1 MRSGSEVLMVQK
13 NNLRLI
19 SPVDGIV
26 VERLADPGTTIVA
39 GQSVIEVIDP
49 AEANMVVAPGEVGQ
63 GRGYN

>member
-1 MRSGSEVLMVQK
+1 MRSGSEALMVQK

-26 VERLADPGTTIVA
+26 VERLVDPGTTIVA

-63 GRGYN
+63 GRGYD